1 MLLLPQANSLS
12 ESIYGKKLV
21 PYHHIPTTYNDMELF
36 GVSYLYKQ
44 CDYMLE
50 LSTENL
56 SANEKGD
63 EVDDGFIEDGDTV
76 AEASKTLGQSE
87 WE

>member
-1 MLLLPQANSLS
+1 
-12 ESIYGKKLV
+12 
-21 PYHHIPTTYNDMELF
+21 MELF
-36 GVSYLYKQ
+36 CVSYLYKQ
-44 CDYMLE
+44 CDCMLK

-56 SANEKGD
+56 SANKKGD